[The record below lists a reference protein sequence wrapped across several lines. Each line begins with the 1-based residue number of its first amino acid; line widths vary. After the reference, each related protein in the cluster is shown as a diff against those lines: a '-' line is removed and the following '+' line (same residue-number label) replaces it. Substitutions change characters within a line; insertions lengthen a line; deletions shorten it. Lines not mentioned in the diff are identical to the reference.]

1 MLEPI
6 DAPGCDKTFDDTWN
20 LVRHKRT
27 HTGEK
32 PFKCDH
38 PGCDYA
44 ASLSANLVRHKRTH
58 TGEKPFKC
66 DHPGCDYATNK
77 SVNIVG
83 HKRTHTGEKPFKCDH
98 PWTHSYRVRDHGV
111 VCHAPQGREWYHI
124 IDEFEIVGFYKWE
137 IIRVRLKQSRIFN
150 TMVSLAAEPRP
161 SHCDDVECCSTSW
174 SVCANVHTYIVC
186 GTCTCFVAS
195 AFVTDNFV
203 LVMVFLCLVCIEFVV
218 CILLLTLFFAA
229 WPGRPVENMDQ
240 PEVHVVCQ
248 YV

>member
-1 MLEPI
+1 MDLYDSSFRRCAQLWKTTQTKNASRARVGRELAAVDRLER
-6 DAPGCDKTFDDTWN
+6 
-20 LVRHKRT
+20 VRAVIQ
-27 HTGEK
+27 GV
-32 PFKCDH
+32 FN
-38 PGCDYA
+38 G
-44 ASLSANLVRHKRTH
+44 
-58 TGEKPFKC
+58 G
-66 DHPGCDYATNK
+66 
-77 SVNIVG
+77 
-83 HKRTHTGEKPFKCDH
+83 
-98 PWTHSYRVRDHGV
+98 WTHSYRVRDHGV

-229 WPGRPVENMDQ
+229 WPGRPMENMDQ